1 MSVDF
6 SETMKEEQE
15 MKKMAYWET
24 VFFVII
30 LIGVFCL
37 SNAIAA
43 PSTQMTALEKKLY
56 EAAKKEG
63 KVIWWDAQSLKESAQ
78 FIKAFSARYPGVEVS
93 YYEANAVQSDEKYFL
108 ERQAGRNPVD
118 IIHVDWYQKYK
129 QEGCTT
135 NMSDLAKD
143 SGFYSEL
150 LTKDFD
156 AAGIEHSVKG
166 VAYNTK
172 LVPES
177 DVPRSMDALL
187 NPKWKGKIAM
197 EYQLELFLF
206 QADKWGDEKI
216 IAYLKKLKEQNPIF
230 SKGVTQT
237 MTLLGAGE
245 YYFATDGSLGVVLGL
260 QQKGVPINFAPISP
274 VIDKFAPHV
283 LVKDAPHPNAARL
296 FMHWLM
302 SEEGRMMMDKVRMK
316 GNPLPGTGTLQSK
329 AIEKL
334 GVKILVAPVGLDIKD
349 DQERY
354 RKVIGYSK

>member
-1 MSVDF
+1 MRL
-6 SETMKEEQE
+6 SETKEEERE
-15 MKKMAYWET
+15 MKKWSLWET

-30 LIGVFCL
+30 FMGVFCV
-37 SNAIAA
+37 SNVIAA

-78 FIKAFSARYPGVEVS
+78 FIKAFSARYPDIEVS
-93 YYEANAVQSDEKYFL
+93 YYEANSVQSDEKYFL
-108 ERQAGRNPVD
+108 ERQAGKNPVD
-118 IIHVDWYQKYK
+118 VIHIDWYQKYK
-129 QEGCTT
+129 KAGWLIG
-135 NMSDLAKD
+135 MGDLVKD
-143 SGFYSEL
+143 TGFSPEL

-156 AAGIEHSVKG
+156 AVGIEHSVKG

-172 LVPES
+172 LVSEN

-197 EYQLELFLF
+197 EYQMEIFTL
-206 QADKWGDEKI
+206 QANTWGDEKI
-216 IAYLKKLKEQNPIF
+216 MAYLKKLKEQNPIF

-245 YYFATDGSLGVVLGL
+245 YYFGTDGSLGVVLGL
-260 QQKGVPINFAPISP
+260 QEKGVPINFAPISP
-274 VIDKFAPHV
+274 VIDKFNPIV

-296 FMHWLM
+296 FVRWLM
-302 SEEGRMMMDKVRMK
+302 TDEGRMLMDTVRKK
-316 GNPLPGTGTLQSK
+316 GNPLPGTGTSQSK

-334 GVKILVAPVGLDIKD
+334 GVKLLVSTIGEEFEGT
-349 DQERY
+349 QERY
-354 RKVIGYSK
+354 RKAIGYIK